1 MATYRKRPSSGG
13 FSPLF
18 KLAIYGF
25 LVSWAVVELFPILF
39 MFLQSVK
46 TDQEIVGNL
55 WGLPA
60 SPRLGNF
67 QRVWEG
73 GSLGVPMGRYFL
85 NSIVVTTATLLFLM
99 VTGSLAA
106 YALARYRFPGERILQ
121 TALIWA
127 LAVPAHATLIPVF
140 RFMGDLG
147 LRNTYWGLSAVYT
160 AFWLPFTILFLR
172 AYFTTF
178 PRELEEAARLDGA
191 SELGVFF
198 RIVLPI
204 SRGALASVSI
214 VNVVGIWSEL
224 LFAFVLMNQQDMKT
238 LTVGMLA
245 FRGQYSVE
253 WSSVF
258 AGLTIAAVP
267 TLLFFLVFQRQITKG
282 MTMGALK

>member
-1 MATYRKRPSSGG
+1 M
-13 FSPLF
+13 
-18 KLAIYGF
+18 YGF

-39 MFLQSVK
+39 MFLQSIK
-46 TDQEIVGNL
+46 TDDEIVGNI

-60 SPRLGNF
+60 SPQFSNF
-67 QRVWEG
+67 RQVWDG
-73 GSLGVPMGRYFL
+73 GSLGVPIGRYFL
-85 NSIVVTTATLLFLM
+85 NSVIVTSVTLVLLM
-99 VTGSLAA
+99 GTGSLAGC
-106 YALARYRFPGERILQ
+106 ALSRYKFPGERMLQ
-121 TALIWA
+121 TTLIWA

-140 RFMGDLG
+140 RFIGDLG
-147 LRNTYWGLSAVYT
+147 LRNTYWGLAAVYT

-172 AYFTTF
+172 AYFSTF

-191 SELGVFF
+191 TELGVFF

-253 WSSVF
+253 WSTVF

-267 TLLFFLVFQRQITKG
+267 TLIFFLIFQRQITKG